1 MNASARRAD
10 AVAGLQTERLDLRP
24 LTLAD
29 AADYWP
35 LVHDADIL
43 RHVGEAPCTSLDAVR
58 ELLCNKPLADYANHG
73 YGRLAVITRDDGRF
87 VGWCGLK
94 YLPELDEV
102 NIGYRF
108 LRDCW
113 GRGYASE
120 AGAAVLQ
127 QGFTQLGCGASSGW
141 SCRTI
146 LHRCACCRSSACV
159 TSAACACRCTT
170 TRSISMR
177 SLRRFTDCPLRRRL
191 PVFDCAGRAI
201 R

>member
-1 MNASARRAD
+1 MNASPRRAD

-24 LTLAD
+24 LTLAN

-35 LVHDADIL
+35 LVRDADIL

-58 ELLCNKPLADYANHG
+58 ELLRSKPLADYANHG
-73 YGRLAVITRDDGRF
+73 YGRLAVIRRDDGRF

-102 NIGYRF
+102 DIGYRF

-113 GRGYASE
+113 GHGYASE

-127 QGFTQLGCGASSGW
+127 QGFTQLG
-141 SCRTI
+141 
-146 LHRCACCRSSACV
+146 
-159 TSAACACRCTT
+159 
-170 TRSISMR
+170 
-177 SLRRFTDCPLRRRL
+177 LRRIVGLVVPDNLASVRVLQKLGLRRERRLRL
-191 PVFDCAGRAI
+191 PLHDDEIDLYAI
-201 R
+201 AATAD